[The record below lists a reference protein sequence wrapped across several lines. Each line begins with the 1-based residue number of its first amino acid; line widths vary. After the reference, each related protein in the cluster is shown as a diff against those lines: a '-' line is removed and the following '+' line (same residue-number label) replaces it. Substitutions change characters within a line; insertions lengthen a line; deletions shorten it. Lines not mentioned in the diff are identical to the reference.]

1 MLAAWSGAVAGNSLD
16 TSTTPAVAT
25 PGTETTSPVPS
36 HIQVLAGSCAACHGT
51 GGNSIGGNSIG
62 SNSVSGTPVLA
73 GLDHDYFVLQMQA
86 FRSGE
91 RSATVM
97 QRHAKGLTAE
107 EIGQLATYFSQQK
120 RIPGRL
126 PPAQLMDIQH
136 GD

>member
-1 MLAAWSGAVAGNSLD
+1 
-16 TSTTPAVAT
+16 
-25 PGTETTSPVPS
+25 
-36 HIQVLAGSCAACHGT
+36 
-51 GGNSIGGNSIG
+51 
-62 SNSVSGTPVLA
+62 VLA

-107 EIGQLATYFSQQK
+107 EIEQLATYFSQQK

-126 PPAQLMDIQH
+126 PPAQFMDIQH